1 MRRGD
6 GQGRLLEARDVI
18 GQPCKVFLLRKRSQ
32 RPFLGAISWVP
43 LQLWLEILR
52 SMRREVLAGSCLL
65 SATASGCGGG
75 NFAHRG
81 GAEKR
86 KKTLPC
92 PRLRPLSLS
101 TTSKKHAHRRRC
113 RKRTLSIAPLAH
125 PQVNCLFG

>member
-81 GAEKR
+81 GLKKER
-86 KKTLPC
+86 KHCPVLVSGRSAFRPRVRSTRTGAAVASEPYRLP
-92 PRLRPLSLS
+92 P
-101 TTSKKHAHRRRC
+101 
-113 RKRTLSIAPLAH
+113 
-125 PQVNCLFG
+125 